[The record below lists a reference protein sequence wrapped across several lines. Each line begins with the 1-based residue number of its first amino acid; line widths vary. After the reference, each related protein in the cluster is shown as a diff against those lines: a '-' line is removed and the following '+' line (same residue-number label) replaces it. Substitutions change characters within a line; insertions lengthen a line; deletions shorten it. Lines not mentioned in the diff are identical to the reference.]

1 MQDEIPEDLIRPSQA
16 AKLVG
21 CHMATVCRWVMT
33 GKLRGWKLAGRRYLV
48 SRADVQAMLE
58 PVAAVGRIPVTPPP
72 QARRMK
78 SERAKAELL
87 AAGFR
92 Y

>member
-1 MQDEIPEDLIRPSQA
+1 MQDEIPDDLIRPSQA
-16 AKLVG
+16 AKMLG
-21 CHMATVCRWVMT
+21 CHMATVYRWVVT
-33 GKLRGWKLAGRRYLV
+33 GKIPGWRRGGNRYLV
-48 SRADVQAMLE
+48 RLADVKAMLE
-58 PVAAVGRIPVTPPP
+58 PVEARGRIPVTPPP

-78 SERAKAELL
+78 SERAKEQLL